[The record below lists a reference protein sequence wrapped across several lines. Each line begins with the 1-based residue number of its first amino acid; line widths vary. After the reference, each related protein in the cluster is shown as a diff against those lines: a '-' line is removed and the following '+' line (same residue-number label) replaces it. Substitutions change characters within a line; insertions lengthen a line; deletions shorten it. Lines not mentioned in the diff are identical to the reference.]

1 MPPAGSRGQSIDLCF
16 DVIRIAHGQLFNVAA
31 RQHTE
36 ERGVALNV
44 IVTDITPHCHTE
56 FSVKIGFILGELHLS
71 RNMWGLLL
79 EDHPDIAK
87 SFHIPALCHEITLLH
102 VFGSQTILN
111 CPWEQLNV
119 ITIKFSNF
127 HIVYCLVGYSHS
139 HHLTT
144 VANESRLVGGQ
155 KCHS

>member
-1 MPPAGSRGQSIDLCF
+1 MPPAGSISQSIYPYF

-31 RQHTE
+31 GKHAE
-36 ERGVALNV
+36 ERGVALDV
-44 IVTDITPHCHTE
+44 IVPDMKPHCNAE
-56 FSVKIGFILGELHLS
+56 FVVKIGFILGELHLS
-71 RNMWGLLL
+71 HNMWGFLL

-87 SFHIPALCHEITLLH
+87 NFHIAALCHEITLLH
-102 VFGSQTILN
+102 MLGSQTILN

-144 VANESRLVGGQ
+144 VANESRLVGV
-155 KCHS
+155 H